1 MYLNKSLKELHIMN
15 QSYFRAES
23 KLVEGDVKQSTHKDN
38 KTLERL
44 SMSLGV
50 MKTIK
55 PLVKCFCTF
64 TRLKEFSLTNVE
76 LNTKMHF
83 QVIDNYLIANS
94 QLAKLTL
101 SNVKMGYD

>member
-15 QSYFRAES
+15 QSYFRTES
-23 KLVEGDVKQSTHKDN
+23 KLVESDVKQSMQHKDN

-64 TRLKEFSLTNVE
+64 TKLKEFSLTNVE

-83 QVIDNYLIANS
+83 
-94 QLAKLTL
+94 
-101 SNVKMGYD
+101 